1 MDSENYRGFIHR
13 VRPHFKGRDFELID
27 AAYEFAKEGHGYS
40 GQIRESGERYFEH
53 PRAVALIVMDELK
66 IFDRDVIIAA
76 LLHDVKED
84 CYLLRRRRIKLFFGK
99 GVQKIVDLVT
109 KPENRRISFSS
120 KEEKLKWYF
129 RRIIN
134 SNWETKTV
142 KLADR
147 LHNLRTLS
155 ACTPEKYRKQI
166 DETRKY
172 FIPLIESLKKSRP
185 QVAKYFQEQFE
196 LFIGRWMYLW

>member
-1 MDSENYRGFIHR
+1 MPTETYKTFVRRI
-13 VRPHFKGRDFELID
+13 RPHFKGRDFELID

-40 GQIRESGERYFEH
+40 GQTRESGERYFEH
-53 PRAVALIVMDELK
+53 PRSVAIIIMDELG
-66 IFDRDVIIAA
+66 IFDKDIIIAS
-76 LLHDVKED
+76 LFHDVKED

-99 GVQKIVDLVT
+99 EVQKTVDLVT
-109 KPENRRISFSS
+109 KPDGRRIKFSS

-134 SNWETKTV
+134 SSWKTRVV

-155 ACTPEKYRKQI
+155 ACTSEKYQKQI
-166 DETRKY
+166 KETQKY
-172 FIPLIESLKKSRP
+172 FIPLIESLKKSHP
-185 QVAKYFQEQFE
+185 QIAKYFQHQFE
-196 LFIGRWMYLW
+196 LFIGRWIYLW